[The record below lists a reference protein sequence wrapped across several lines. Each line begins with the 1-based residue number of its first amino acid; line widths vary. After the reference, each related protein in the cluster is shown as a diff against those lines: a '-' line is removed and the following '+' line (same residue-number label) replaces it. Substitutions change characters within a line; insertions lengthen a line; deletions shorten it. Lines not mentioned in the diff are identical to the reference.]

1 MATII
6 QTHNL
11 CKFYGLGETEV
22 KALKGVSMA
31 VEQGEFV
38 AIMGSSGSGKST
50 LLNILG
56 CLDRPTAGEYFLAGE
71 DVSHLDKV
79 QLAGVRNRKI
89 GFVFQSFNLLPRT
102 TALDNVLLPLVYQR
116 PQKLTPAERQTKA
129 MKALEAVGLKDRAHH
144 HPNELSGGQ
153 KQRVAIA
160 RALVNDP
167 ALIIA
172 DEPTGNLDTQ
182 TSQEIMAL
190 LHALHGR
197 GSTIV
202 LVTHEADISAQ
213 TQRTIV
219 LRDGLIETEGR

>member
-11 CKFYGLGETEV
+11 CKFYGLGEIEV
-22 KALKGVSMA
+22 KALKGVNLT

-56 CLDRPTAGEYFLAGE
+56 CLDRPTSGSYFLAGE
-71 DVSHLDKV
+71 DVSYLDKV

-129 MKALEAVGLKDRAHH
+129 INALEAVGLKDRAHH

-190 LHALHGR
+190 LHTLHGR

-213 TQRTIV
+213 TERTIV